1 MVKESLQQ
9 KLNRLLKTEDVV
21 NFTFKKKNGELRHAR
36 GTKKMDKIESIDEG
50 AIPSGKGSPKT
61 CVIAYFDLDKSAWR
75 SFQEESL
82 VSIETQ
88 ETNDMFI

>member
-9 KLNRLLKTEDVV
+9 KLNRLFKTEDVV

-50 AIPSGKGSPKT
+50 AIPSGKGTPKT
-61 CVIAYFDLDKSAWR
+61 RVIAYFDLDKSAWR

-82 VSIETQ
+82 VSIETK
-88 ETNDMFI
+88 ESDDMFI

>member
-1 MVKESLQQ
+1 MVKESLQK

-50 AIPSGKGSPKT
+50 AIPSGKGAPKT
-61 CVIAYFDLDKSAWR
+61 GVITYFDLDKSAWR

-82 VSIETQ
+82 VSVGTQ
-88 ETNDMFI
+88 ESDDMFI

>member
-9 KLNRLLKTEDVV
+9 KLNRLLNTEDVV

-50 AIPSGKGSPKT
+50 AIPSGKGGSKT
-61 CVIAYFDLDKSAWR
+61 DVIAYFYLDKSAWR
-75 SFQEESL
+75 SFREESL
-82 VSIETQ
+82 VSIETK
-88 ETNDMFI
+88 ESDDMFI

>member
-50 AIPSGKGSPKT
+50 AIPSGKGAPKT
-61 CVIAYFDLDKSAWR
+61 EVIAYFDLDKSAWR

-88 ETNDMFI
+88 ESDDMFI

>member
-1 MVKESLQQ
+1 MVKESLHQ
-9 KLNRLLKTEDVV
+9 KLNLLLKTEDVV

-50 AIPSGKGSPKT
+50 AIPSGKGTPKT
-61 CVIAYFDLDKSAWR
+61 SVIVYFDLDKSAWR

-88 ETNDMFI
+88 ETNDMLI

>member
-36 GTKKMDKIESIDEG
+36 GTKKVLQRLE
-50 AIPSGKGSPKT
+50 
-61 CVIAYFDLDKSAWR
+61 
-75 SFQEESL
+75 
-82 VSIETQ
+82 
-88 ETNDMFI
+88 

>member
-9 KLNRLLKTEDVV
+9 KLNRLLNTEDVV

-50 AIPSGKGSPKT
+50 AIPSGKGAPKT
-61 CVIAYFDLDKSAWR
+61 GVIAYLDLDKPAYR
-75 SFQEESL
+75 SFNEDSL
-82 VSIETQ
+82 VSVETQ
-88 ETNDMFI
+88 A